1 MTEHKC
7 PVCGMEL
14 EPEAVASETNHEGRS
29 YYFCSN
35 ECREKFD
42 IDPARYTRETASTAH
57 R

>member
-1 MTEHKC
+1 
-7 PVCGMEL
+7 MEL